1 MPSRVRHSLRRRK
14 GRGGRGRKCQGVR
27 SNALTSA
34 AEPSGSPSQRRAPRC
49 LSRAKF
55 PKVVRRQR
63 KADQPTPKLACY
75 GSCGRSGGMRKQ
87 MRRPGHRPA
96 VLRCVSH
103 RRSLAAACVSERSLH
118 STCWGSWWL
127 SRSYPAPSQSSTKT
141 ARSSQPRATPR
152 TMKPAR
158 HRCTACAHYEL
169 RRTGSERACC
179 LEHSPRGGGCSA
191 CVSLAVRKSRHT
203 RVRVRRGAR
212 GGAP

>member
-1 MPSRVRHSLRRRK
+1 MPKINRGYQLQSKCIFASRPRQLSRRDSHAQPCPAFPQTTQRQRWTWTQVSGCK
-14 GRGGRGRKCQGVR
+14 KQRAHER
-27 SNALTSA
+27 SRT
-34 AEPSGSPSQRRAPRC
+34 QRLPVAAPRAS
-49 LSRAKF
+49 LFEPGRVAE
-55 PKVVRRQR
+55 VVRRQR

-118 STCWGSWWL
+118 NTCWGSWWL
-127 SRSYPAPSQSSTKT
+127 SRSYPAPSQSSTSA

-158 HRCTACAHYEL
+158 HRCTACAHSEL

-179 LEHSPRGGGCSA
+179 LEHFPRG
-191 CVSLAVRKSRHT
+191 
-203 RVRVRRGAR
+203 
-212 GGAP
+212 